1 MPAMCGRFTN
11 HLTWREIVELYDLTR
26 LDYAS
31 NLRPRSDIRP
41 TDDILI
47 LRDRGEGREAA
58 MVKARNIRVCWQQRL
73 RVTLSICRPGTYSN
87 RSTARYPTDH
97 QSE

>member
-26 LDYAS
+26 LDYAP

-41 TDDILI
+41 SDDILI

-58 MVKARNIRVCWQQRL
+58 MVRWWLVPAWAKE
-73 RVTLSICRPGTYSN
+73 LSSK
-87 RSTARYPTDH
+87 YPMFNA
-97 QSE
+97 QA